1 MIDIH
6 IAILA
11 LDSDIKIIRGDVAYD
26 EQGNEIAYD
35 KAAAETK
42 LAQLQ
47 AEETAKQVAA
57 ETAKQTGIAKLAKLG
72 LTDAEIKALTGNNL

>member
-1 MIDIH
+1 MINLHEVIYDLNPQIVR
-6 IAILA
+6 IYN
-11 LDSDIKIIRGDVAYD
+11 SVAYD
-26 EQGNEIAYD
+26 VNDQEVAYD
-35 KAAAETK
+35 LTAAETK

-72 LTDAEIKALTGNNL
+72 LTDAEIKALTGN